1 MSAAT
6 LPAKPVEL
14 FAPVEKPPADEPFFV
29 VNGSSEMIWL
39 LPAGVELYEVMRHA
53 NAQSMFMLC
62 FPFSKYDPEQIQQLQ
77 QVLLNFFRDCF
88 AHGLVPAAQPVD
100 QSPGI
105 LASFLRMFVL
115 RQGTDHKNNDHPEG
129 FGGPNEF
136 PFVWKEELPL
146 CWKPGESGEGGA
158 WKLPEGLEETQLIN
172 TLCIA
177 LRQEQ
182 ASWEGETQKW
192 PNIWEVRQALY
203 AYLQKIKN

>member
-1 MSAAT
+1 MSAVAS
-6 LPAKPVEL
+6 LAKPSGL
-14 FAPVEKPPADEPFFV
+14 FSPVEKQPANEPFFV

-88 AHGLVPAAQPVD
+88 AHGLMPAAQPVD
-100 QSPGI
+100 QSPSI
-105 LASFLRMFVL
+105 LGPLLRML
-115 RQGTDHKNNDHPEG
+115 SLWQGTDHGNHGLPKD

-136 PFVWKEELPL
+136 PLVWQKKLPL
-146 CWKPGESGEGGA
+146 CWKPGGAGGSGA
-158 WKLPEGLEETQLIN
+158 WKLPEGSEKTKPIN

>member
-29 VNGSSEMIWL
+29 VNGSLEMMHL
-39 LPAGVELYEVMRHA
+39 LPAEIQLYEVMRHA
-53 NAQSMFMLC
+53 NAQSMFVLC
-62 FPFSKYDPEQIQQLQ
+62 LPVPNKTPEQIQQLQ
-77 QVLLNFFRDCF
+77 QDLLGFFRDCF
-88 AHGLVPAAQPVD
+88 ADALMPAAQPVD
-100 QSPGI
+100 KSASILTSFLQI
-105 LASFLRMFVL
+105 LASWQVS
-115 RQGTDHKNNDHPEG
+115 GNDNDEHPQG
-129 FGGPNEF
+129 FGEPGEF
-136 PFVWKEELPL
+136 PCVWKNKLPL
-146 CWKPGESGEGGA
+146 CWKPGGAGGSGA
-158 WKLPEGLEETQLIN
+158 WKLPEGSEKTKPIN

>member
-6 LPAKPVEL
+6 LPAKPVKL
-14 FAPVEKPPADEPFFV
+14 FAPVEKPPANEPFFV

-53 NAQSMFMLC
+53 NAQSMFVLC
-62 FPFSKYDPEQIQQLQ
+62 LPVPNKTPEQIQQLQ
-77 QVLLNFFRDCF
+77 QDLLGFFRDCF
-88 AHGLVPAAQPVD
+88 AHGLMPAAQPVD

-105 LASFLRMFVL
+105 LGPLLRML
-115 RQGTDHKNNDHPEG
+115 SLWQGTDHGNHGLPKD

-136 PFVWKEELPL
+136 PLVWQKKLPL

-158 WKLPEGLEETQLIN
+158 WKLPEGSEKTKPIN

-177 LRQEQ
+177 LRQEKLC
-182 ASWEGETQKW
+182 WEGETQKW
-192 PNIWEVRQALY
+192 PNIWEVRQELC